1 MSAFFDQASLE
12 IQAALDRA
20 YECGFERGRRECDEH
35 IMAECVDLR
44 VRLEHHDA
52 FESIALSVFAVISV
66 IGCWGTIAWLLLA

>member
-1 MSAFFDQASLE
+1 MSAFFDQASLQH
-12 IQAALDRA
+12 QAELDRA
-20 YECGFERGRRECDEH
+20 YENGFERGRRECDEH

-66 IGCWGTIAWLLLA
+66 IGTWSLIAWLVWG